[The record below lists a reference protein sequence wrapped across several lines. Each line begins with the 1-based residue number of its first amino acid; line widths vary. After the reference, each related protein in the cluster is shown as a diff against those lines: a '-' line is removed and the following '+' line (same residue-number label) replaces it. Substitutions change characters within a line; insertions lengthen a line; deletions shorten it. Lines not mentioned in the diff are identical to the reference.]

1 LFQRSLYR
9 SQGGAESPETVPD
22 PGQFFAG
29 EVISVELEE
38 LRQRLLLRSK
48 SNEIPPIAHPVQIP
62 EISLSQAASKVKWA
76 TTLSPE
82 VTARVGNGAK
92 AETSKPQN
100 GAAAGLDAEKE
111 TSDQKANGVAASENK
126 EPATPPAEPLSMLAS
141 TVQHLSE
148 PTEAFREDF
157 ANLSKL
163 LEPID
168 IATQSTE
175 QALKRIA
182 GLHERLSSLAGNFQ
196 SVKAFAEQVKAL
208 SASFEPMKGLNAQL
222 DMVTQALYASVKEVD
237 AALAPVKIFQ
247 TKVRQLAAAL
257 DSMDKLEGQI
267 SALAETFRPGPEKP
281 APSQAEV
288 QQGKPAAVAQAA

>member
-1 LFQRSLYR
+1 M
-9 SQGGAESPETVPD
+9 
-22 PGQFFAG
+22 
-29 EVISVELEE
+29 ELEE

-62 EISLSQAASKVKWA
+62 EISLSQAASKVKWE

-82 VTARVGNGAK
+82 VTARVGNSAK
-92 AETSKPQN
+92 AETSKPEN
-100 GAAAGLDAEKE
+100 GAAAAGLDAEKE
-111 TSDQKANGVAASENK
+111 TSGQKANGVAASENK
-126 EPATPPAEPLSMLAS
+126 ETATPPAEPLSMLAS

-168 IATQSTE
+168 TATQSTE

-208 SASFEPMKGLNAQL
+208 SASFEPMKGLHAQL
-222 DMVTQALYASVKEVD
+222 DMVTQALYVSVKEVD

-267 SALAETFRPGPEKP
+267 SALAETFRPAPEKP
-281 APSQAEV
+281 APSQGEAQPE
-288 QQGKPAAVAQAA
+288 KPAAVAQAA

>member
-1 LFQRSLYR
+1 MGR
-9 SQGGAESPETVPD
+9 
-22 PGQFFAG
+22 
-29 EVISVELEE
+29 ELRLRDERRVAE

-62 EISLSQAASKVKWA
+62 EISLSQAASKVKWE

-82 VTARVGNGAK
+82 VTARMGNGAK
-92 AETSKPQN
+92 EN
-100 GAAAGLDAEKE
+100 GAAAAGPGSEKE
-111 TSDQKANGVAASENK
+111 TSGQKVHNVAAGENK
-126 EPATPPAEPLSMLAS
+126 ESPSALPPQVEPLSILAS

-168 IATQSTE
+168 TATHSTE

-182 GLHERLSSLAGNFQ
+182 GLHEHLSSLAANFQ

-237 AALAPVKIFQ
+237 AALAPVKTFQ
-247 TKVRQLAAAL
+247 AKVRQLAVAL

-267 SALAETFRPGPEKP
+267 SALADTFRPAAERPASAQGEARPEKP
-281 APSQAEV
+281 AT
-288 QQGKPAAVAQAA
+288 VAQAA